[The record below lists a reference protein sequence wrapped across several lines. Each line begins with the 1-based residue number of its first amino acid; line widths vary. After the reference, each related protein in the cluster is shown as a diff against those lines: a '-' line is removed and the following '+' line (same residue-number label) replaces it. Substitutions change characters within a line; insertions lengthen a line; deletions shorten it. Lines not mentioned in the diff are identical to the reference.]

1 MTWIKVRTAKFS
13 RLWPLQKI
21 SMRRAIV
28 VIALIICFL
37 VLYRVFHED
46 TTHKFISKQ
55 LLWQSVPTENSC
67 GKRDSSV
74 SPTSASS
81 GAIFLGE
88 RTREFPHSAVR
99 FESFELHGAGQD
111 RRGREEGPGPRCDKW
126 GVVTTIFDVS
136 EAVRKQVPHIPLNA
150 T

>member
-1 MTWIKVRTAKFS
+1 M
-13 RLWPLQKI
+13 
-21 SMRRAIV
+21 
-28 VIALIICFL
+28 
-37 VLYRVFHED
+37 LYRLFQKD
-46 TTHKFISKQ
+46 STHKFISKQ

-88 RTREFPHSAVR
+88 RTREFPRNAVR

-111 RRGREEGPGPRCDKW
+111 MYRRGREEGPGPRCDKW
-126 GVVTTIFDVS
+126 GVVTTIFDAS
-136 EAVRKQVPHIPLNA
+136 EAVHKQVPVLLLELLHEQKTRSHFPLYSETSNK
-150 T
+150 